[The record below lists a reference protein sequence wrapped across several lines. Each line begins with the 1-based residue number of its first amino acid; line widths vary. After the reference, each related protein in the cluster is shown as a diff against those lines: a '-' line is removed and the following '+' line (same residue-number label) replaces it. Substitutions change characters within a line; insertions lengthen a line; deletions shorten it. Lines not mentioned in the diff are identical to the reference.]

1 MFLLLHLAHK
11 HKVRPTCNRPNEL
24 PQVLDITK
32 SALDAALTA
41 TALSRTASLKPNA
54 RGAVEHMQWIA
65 AEGAAARVLG
75 ALADGVTPT
84 EASLS
89 TGVSMNASQLANMC
103 EFVTLTNAGLDPGVA
118 RQSVGELNQDDVAP
132 AVEVLGRERD
142 RIRSLARMLHR
153 GRRLDYVWLAKLAAY
168 DPVASRPELHA
179 AISKWTGIS
188 FERIFTARKLLRT
201 LDQATPLRE
210 SGCIAGHL
218 VAGEVP
224 RLATLEPLGVF
235 LELGGHVQPADKRET
250 DQPQHEDLDR
260 FSLTTLG
267 GLVAE
272 QIVGEM
278 PRDVALVRAARDIAQ
293 FEGLPREMFGSMQPT
308 QVFEMYERFVA
319 ECLLPHE
326 HAIRAISAEL
336 ERRGRLES
344 GDLFNLGVQLGLLL
358 TPHTVQGVEAP

>member
-1 MFLLLHLAHK
+1 MFD
-11 HKVRPTCNRPNEL
+11 V
-24 PQVLDITK
+24 TK
-32 SALDAALTA
+32 RALNAALTA
-41 TALSRTASLKPNA
+41 TELNRTASLQPNA
-54 RGAVEHMQWIA
+54 RGAVEQMQWIA

-89 TGVSMNASQLANMC
+89 TGVSIKASPLANMC
-103 EFVTLTNAGLDPGVA
+103 EFVSLTNAGLDPGVA
-118 RQSVGELNQDDVAP
+118 RQSVGELDQDDVAS

-142 RIRSLARMLHR
+142 RIRSLARILHR
-153 GRRLDYVWLAKLAAY
+153 GRRLDYVWFAKLAAY
-168 DPVASRPELHA
+168 DPAASRTELHA
-179 AISKWTGIS
+179 ALSKWTGIS
-188 FERIFTARKLLRT
+188 FERIFAARKLLRT
-201 LDQATPLRE
+201 LANATPLRE
-210 SGCIAGHL
+210 AGCIAGYL

-224 RLATLEPLGVF
+224 QLATLEPLDIF
-235 LELGGHVQPADKRET
+235 LELGGHVRPADKRET
-250 DQPQHEDLDR
+250 DQPEHEDLER

-319 ECLLPHE
+319 ECFLPHE
-326 HAIRAISAEL
+326 HAIRAIAAEL

-344 GDLFNLGVQLGLLL
+344 GDLFALGVQLGLLL
-358 TPHTVQGVEAP
+358 TTQTVEGVEAP

>member
-1 MFLLLHLAHK
+1 M
-11 HKVRPTCNRPNEL
+11 
-24 PQVLDITK
+24 LDITK

-41 TALSRTASLKPNA
+41 TELSRTASQKPSA
-54 RGAVEHMQWIA
+54 RGAVEQMQWIA
-65 AEGAAARVLG
+65 AEGAAARILG

-89 TGVSMNASQLANMC
+89 IGVSMNLSRLANMC
-103 EFVTLTNAGLDPGVA
+103 EFVALTNAGLDPGVA
-118 RQSVGELNQDDVAP
+118 RQSVGELNQDDVAR

-142 RIRSLARMLHR
+142 RIRSLAHILHC
-153 GRRLDYVWLAKLAAY
+153 GRRVDYVWLAKLAAY
-168 DPVASRPELHA
+168 DPVASRPQLHA

-188 FERIFTARKLLRT
+188 FERIFAARKLLRT
-201 LDQATPLRE
+201 LDHATPLRE
-210 SGCIAGHL
+210 AGCIAGYL

-224 RLATLEPLGVF
+224 QLATLEPIGIC

-272 QIVGEM
+272 QIVGGM
-278 PRDVALVRAARDIAQ
+278 PRDVTLVRAAHDIAL

-319 ECLLPHE
+319 ECFLPHE
-326 HAIRAISAEL
+326 DAIRAIAAEL
-336 ERRGRLES
+336 ESRGRLES
-344 GDLFNLGVQLGLLL
+344 GDLFTLGVELGLLL
-358 TPHTVQGVEAP
+358 TPETVEGVEAS

>member
-1 MFLLLHLAHK
+1 MF
-11 HKVRPTCNRPNEL
+11 
-24 PQVLDITK
+24 DITK
-32 SALDAALTA
+32 RAFDAALAA
-41 TALSRTASLKPNA
+41 TQLNRTASLKPNA
-54 RGAVEHMQWIA
+54 RGAAEQMQWIA

-89 TGVSMNASQLANMC
+89 TGVSMNDSPLANMC
-103 EFVTLTNAGLDPGVA
+103 EFVALTNAGLDPGVA
-118 RQSVGELNQDDVAP
+118 RQSVGELDKDDVAS

-142 RIRSLARMLHR
+142 RIRSLARILHR
-153 GRRLDYVWLAKLAAY
+153 GRRLDYVWFAKLAAY
-168 DPVASRPELHA
+168 DPAASRTELHA

-188 FERIFTARKLLRT
+188 FERIFAARKLLRT
-201 LDQATPLRE
+201 LANATPLRE
-210 SGCIAGHL
+210 AGCVAGYL
-218 VAGEVP
+218 LAGEVP
-224 RLATLEPLGVF
+224 QLATLEPLDIF

-250 DQPQHEDLDR
+250 DQSEHEDLER

-278 PRDVALVRAARDIAQ
+278 PRDAALVRAARDIAQ

-319 ECLLPHE
+319 ECFLPHD
-326 HAIRAISAEL
+326 HAIRAIAAEL
-336 ERRGRLES
+336 ESRGRLES
-344 GDLFNLGVQLGLLL
+344 GDLFAFGVQLGLLL
-358 TPHTVQGVEAP
+358 TTQTVEGVEAP